1 MQDLKLE
8 NCGCNLNITTNRK
21 NSNIKNSI
29 EILDYAGLSIIVLT
43 DEQLIELRDF
53 LNVAI
58 KEIEND

>member
-1 MQDLKLE
+1 MGNSFSMQ
-8 NCGCNLNITTNRK
+8 TNVK
-21 NSNIKNSI
+21 EQNYKHCVLIDTNNNF
-29 EILDYAGLSIIVLT
+29 ETVDLT